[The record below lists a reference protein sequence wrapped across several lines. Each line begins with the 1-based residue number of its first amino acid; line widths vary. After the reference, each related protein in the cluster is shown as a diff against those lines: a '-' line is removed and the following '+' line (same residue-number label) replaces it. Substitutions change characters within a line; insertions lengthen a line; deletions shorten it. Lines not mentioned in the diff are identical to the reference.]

1 MFKKLIAFTAWAF
14 LLCMLLIA
22 CLVIAT
28 VIEWSLISGFILW
41 FVLIIA
47 ILGIRLAWVGIVGLS
62 KTKFFGKLTA
72 SFKLSRMEQVLS
84 EHWKAGAK
92 VIKRIRHSKQPL
104 PWFVLTGQ
112 RCGKTTLM
120 ASTGLPLFSNEPES
134 GVVVPTRTLRWWFFR
149 SAGFLDL
156 SSQFLSKSPAFER
169 AWLRLVSWSRRL
181 PVPAGI
187 VVCVSADDLQQKSMA
202 ELSLNA
208 RHVRTQIEPL
218 IKKVKRRLPVYVV
231 ITCCDQ
237 LPGFILWSN
246 KLSPAQRQQAL
257 GHYWLQSPVVDG
269 KDPAF
274 LNPLFSMVKEGLDNV
289 RISMFTGLPPD
300 EDTLQLLDFP
310 EQLGQLQP
318 ALQSYLAA
326 LCEPDAYFEP
336 GALGGVWFT
345 ATVPISKNSAMRQ
358 AVFLHD
364 LLVHQ
369 LPKLNKL
376 RQVDVIG
383 FWRCFL
389 QQWGV
394 VLAASMT
401 LAILFFYGMRTHSL
415 TGGDFNT
422 LSVAQQVKKLV
433 QIERGLQQPLQYLP
447 FIPVLNYRY
456 SQLERLV
463 LRSVPTPVV
472 ESNVIVEHYERRFN
486 KATPQQQRDY
496 IIDLA
501 ESIITKQAMLEYRPI
516 AELYELPQIPTA
528 LSLVD
533 NTIPVQKPHNSLA
546 ANKIYGHGQIPLLLR
561 KTSEHSV
568 LSHEHDVVIQRALLQ
583 QTGGVEHVKTLR
595 QLLAKLVNGDSQ
607 WQWLLAA
614 DPELPP
620 VKLIDFFPSGDSQQ
634 QLAGQWTQTGIAQIS
649 LWINKVRKA
658 AGEDIKLAALDNF
671 DLQWGKLR
679 QDQWMKLL
687 LAISQLQPP
696 VQGVEQWQDTLI
708 EIEQGNSPSMKL
720 SRYIVQQLADVP
732 NNEATPWLR
741 ELRKL
746 NRLQKTN
753 KIAPLMQNK
762 ERIELAISQKIASK
776 FKVEQKTLVSP
787 LKDSNINAWNEWQTS
802 LRAAVAEAVATP
814 ENSDNLTRGLFRS
827 EKEGAGSSNSLR
839 KLSGRFTALRQSIN
853 PAKDDAA
860 VNVVWSLYMN
870 DMHLL
875 IAHAMQRSSCWIQ
888 GQWQSRVLWPMEKNA
903 MQLDYQEQ
911 QEMTWQYLSDFIRG
925 PAKSVLVVGNNG
937 PAAGEYEGHS
947 LSLSPEFMRLVNHV
961 LRPDD
966 VLSMPERANTRSEDK
981 LARLQE
987 TQAKLEAELTVIEE
1001 QPVELTLTSQPAT
1014 VPGGARLMPT
1024 GSQLTLFCDAQRWD
1038 LKSMNFSEQTLFQWQ
1053 PGHCSRVTQK
1063 INFPGFDLSFDYI
1076 GDNAWPDFIRDI
1088 TQGKLS
1094 FSVEDF
1100 PEQSSTLTSLGI
1112 KEILV
1117 RYQFDKQNAVQAT
1130 WLRWKA
1136 TADALSENA
1145 LAQQQIMDKK
1155 TEQVLPSALNGNIS
1169 QLPAKIAD
1177 CR

>member
-1 MFKKLIAFTAWAF
+1 MFKKLIAFTVWAF
-14 LLCMLLIA
+14 LLCILLIV

-41 FVLIIA
+41 LVLIIA
-47 ILGIRLAWVGIVGLS
+47 IIGIRLAWVGIAGLS
-62 KTKFFGKLTA
+62 KAKFFGKLTA
-72 SFKLSRMEQVLS
+72 RFKLSRMEHVLS
-84 EHWKAGAK
+84 EHWKTGVK
-92 VIKRIRHSKQPL
+92 VIKRIRYGKQPL

-169 AWLRLVSWSRRL
+169 AWLRLVSWCRRL

-187 VVCVSADDLQQKSMA
+187 VVCVSADDLQRKNIA

-208 RHVRTQIEPL
+208 RHIRTQIEPL

-231 ITCCDQ
+231 ITCCDH
-237 LPGFILWSN
+237 LPGFTLWSD

-257 GHYWLQSPVVDG
+257 GYHWLQSPVVDS

-274 LNPLFSMVKEGLDNV
+274 LNPLFSTVKAGLDNV

-345 ATVPISKNSAMRQ
+345 ATVPISQNSAMRQ

-364 LLVHQ
+364 LLVRQ
-369 LPKLNKL
+369 LPELSRL
-376 RQVDVIG
+376 RQVDAIG
-383 FWRCFL
+383 FLRRFL

-394 VLAASMT
+394 VIAASVT
-401 LAILFFYGMRTHSL
+401 LALLLFYGMRTHSL

-422 LSVAQQVKKLV
+422 LTVAQQVKKLE
-433 QIERGLQQPLQYLP
+433 QIESGQQQPLQYLP
-447 FIPVLNYRY
+447 FIPALNYRH
-456 SQLERLV
+456 SQLEQRV
-463 LRSVPTPVV
+463 LHTAPTPVV
-472 ESNVIVEHYERRFN
+472 NAHVIAERYEQRFN
-486 KATPQQQRDY
+486 QATPQQQRGY
-496 IIDLA
+496 ILDLA
-501 ESIITKQAMLEYRPI
+501 QSIMTKQAMLEYKPI
-516 AELYELPQIPTA
+516 AELHELPQIPTA
-528 LSLVD
+528 LSLVG
-533 NTIPVQKPHNSLA
+533 NTTPVQQLHNSMA
-546 ANKIYGHGQIPLLLR
+546 PNKVYGRGQIPRLLG
-561 KTSEHSV
+561 KTSELSV
-568 LSHEHDVVIQRALLQ
+568 LSHQHDIVLQRALLQ
-583 QTGGVEHVKTLR
+583 QTGGVEHVQTMR
-595 QLLAKLVNGDSQ
+595 QLLAKLVNSDSQ

-614 DPELPP
+614 DPELLP
-620 VKLIDFFPSGDSQQ
+620 VKLIDFLPASDSQQ
-634 QLAGQWTQTGIAQIS
+634 QLAGQWTQPGTAQIS
-649 LWINKVRKA
+649 HWLIKVRQA
-658 AGEDIKLAALDNF
+658 VGEDIKLAALDNF
-671 DLQWGKLR
+671 ERQWGTLR

-687 LAISQLQPP
+687 LAMSQQQAP
-696 VQGVEQWQDTLI
+696 VLDAEQWQDTLI
-708 EIEQGNSPSMKL
+708 GIEQGNSPSMKF

-732 NNEATPWLR
+732 NNAAAPWLR

-746 NRLQKTN
+746 NLLQKTN
-753 KIAPLMQNK
+753 EMAPLMQNK
-762 ERIELAISQKIASK
+762 DRIELAISQKIASK
-776 FKVEQKTLVSP
+776 FKLDQKTLATP
-787 LKDSNINAWNEWQTS
+787 LKDSNINAWNEWQSS
-802 LRAAVAEAVATP
+802 LRTAVAEAVATP

-827 EKEGAGSSNSLR
+827 EEGSEGSSNPLQ
-839 KLSGRFTALRQSIN
+839 KLSGRFAALRKSIN
-853 PAKDDAA
+853 PAKDDVA
-860 VNVVWSLYMN
+860 VNAVWSLYMN
-870 DMHLL
+870 DARLL
-875 IAHAMQRSSCWIQ
+875 TAHAMQRSSCWIQ

-903 MQLDYQEQ
+903 AQLDYQDQ
-911 QEMTWQYLSDFIRG
+911 QDMTWQYLSDFIRG

-937 PAAGEYEGHS
+937 PAAGEFDGQS
-947 LSLSPEFMRLVNHV
+947 LSLTPEFMRLVNHV

-981 LARLQE
+981 LAKLQE
-987 TQAKLEAELTVIEE
+987 AQATLEAELAAIEE
-1001 QPVELTLTSQPAT
+1001 QPVELMLTSQPAT

-1024 GSQLTLFCDAQRWD
+1024 GTQLTLFCDAQRWD
-1038 LKSMNFSEQTLFQWQ
+1038 LKSMNFSEQMLFQWQ
-1053 PGHCSRVTQK
+1053 PGHCSRVTQT

-1076 GDNAWPDFIRDI
+1076 GDNAWPNFMRDI
-1088 TQGKLS
+1088 AEGKLS
-1094 FSVEDF
+1094 FSAEDF
-1100 PEQSSTLTSLGI
+1100 PEQSATLASLGI

-1136 TADALSENA
+1136 AADALSENA
-1145 LAQQQIMDKK
+1145 VAQQDTMDKK
-1155 TEQVLPSALNGNIS
+1155 TEQTLPSALNGNIS